1 MIKGRIL
8 LAGGHTMKKRVV
20 VALGH
25 RALGTTLPEQL
36 EAVKKSAKVIA
47 DLIQN
52 GYQVAI
58 THSNAP
64 QVGMIHTALNEFA
77 KQHEDYTAAPMCIC
91 SAMSQGYI
99 GYDLQNNIRE
109 ELLDRGIFR
118 TVSTILTSVVVD
130 PYDEAFYTPT
140 KVLGRYLNA
149 EEANLERKKGNYI
162 VEEPGK
168 GFRRIVSAP
177 NPVSIVEIDAIK
189 ALLDA
194 DQVVIAC
201 GGGGIPV
208 LEQDNHLKGA
218 SAVIEKDLTAGK
230 MAEETDADMLIILTS
245 VEKVKIHMG
254 RADEKDLG
262 EITVDQAKKYM
273 EEGHF
278 GVYNMLPK
286 FNASVNFVEG
296 REGRNALIT
305 SYDKLNEALEGK
317 TGTVIR

>member
-1 MIKGRIL
+1 
-8 LAGGHTMKKRVV
+8 MKKRLV

-25 RALGTTLPEQL
+25 RALGTTLPEQM
-36 EAVKKSAKVIA
+36 EAVKKSAKSIA
-47 DLIQN
+47 DLIEA

-77 KQHEDYTAAPMCIC
+77 KAHEDYTAAPMSVC

-99 GYDLQNNIRE
+99 GYDLQNSIRE

-118 TVSTILTSVVVD
+118 TVSTVLTQVIVD

-140 KVLGRYLNA
+140 KVLGRYMNA
-149 EEANLERKKGNYI
+149 EEANLERKKGNYV

-194 DQVVIAC
+194 DQIVIAC

-208 LEQDNHLKGA
+208 LQQDNHLKGA
-218 SAVIEKDLTAGK
+218 SAVIEKDLAAGK
-230 MAEETDADMLIILTS
+230 MAEEIDADELIILTS
-245 VEKVKIHMG
+245 VEKVKLNMG
-254 RADEKDLG
+254 RPDEEDLG
-262 EITVDQAKKYM
+262 EITVEQAKEYM
-273 EEGHF
+273 DAGHF

-286 FNASVNFVEG
+286 FSASVDFIEK
-296 REGRNALIT
+296 REGRSALIT
-305 SYDKLNEALEGK
+305 SFDKLSDAIKGK
-317 TGTVIR
+317 TGTHIR

>member
-1 MIKGRIL
+1 
-8 LAGGHTMKKRVV
+8 MKKKVV

-25 RALGTTLPEQL
+25 RALGTTLPEQK
-36 EAVKKSAKVIA
+36 EAVKRSAGMIA
-47 DLIQN
+47 DLIEE

-64 QVGMIHTALNEFA
+64 QLGMIHTALNEFG
-77 KQHEDYTAAPMCIC
+77 KSHTDYTQAPMSVC

-99 GYDLQNNIRE
+99 GYDLQNAIRT

-118 TVSTILTSVVVD
+118 TVSTILTQVTVD

-140 KVLGRYLNA
+140 KVLGRYMSA
-149 EEANLERKKGNYI
+149 EDAAAERKKGNYV

-168 GFRRIVSAP
+168 GFRRVVSAP
-177 NPVSIVEIDAIK
+177 NPVSIVEIEAIK
-189 ALLDA
+189 ALVNA

-208 LEQDNHLKGA
+208 LEQDHRPKGA
-218 SAVIEKDLTAGK
+218 SAVIEKDLAAGK
-230 MAEETDADMLIILTS
+230 LAEELDADELIILTS
-245 VEKVKIHMG
+245 VEKVCINLGK
-254 RADEKDLG
+254 ENEEELG
-262 EITVDQAKKYM
+262 EITVEEAKQYM

-286 FNASVNFVEG
+286 FRASVEFIEQREG
-296 REGRNALIT
+296 REAIIT
-305 SYDKLNEALEGK
+305 SYDKLMEGLKGK
-317 TGTVIR
+317 TGTIIR